1 MQKDIIRG
9 ILCYRNIYEVTTRM
23 TMKGEAQ
30 AIVLQKANKLKLQSA
45 AYHADQPGDVLVKTI
60 ASTITPGFD
69 RLLLTNKPVSNKV
82 FKYPI
87 MPGSEAIG
95 QVIETGPEVTDLQPG
110 DFVYAFRGDQW
121 TGIEPYA
128 GCHAEIIPTSRQNVL
143 ALGRPPVHR
152 DLLTGLL
159 AYAVSAIDKVPLE
172 ASSKVLVL
180 GLGSVGLMVSEY
192 LHSLGIK
199 QVDAVEIFSIRG
211 QLSHAEH
218 IALDIDD
225 FTGEFNNTYDLVI
238 ETTGRIL
245 MIEKATRLM
254 KPQAVVLL
262 MGNYEVMAYDYRLIQ
277 HKEPV
282 IISSSIT
289 SLSHLKEAIS
299 LLESDRLETEKFF
312 TGVYPVAQFELAYR
326 RALDGKESIKTVL
339 SWV

>member
-1 MQKDIIRG
+1 MQKGIRYG
-9 ILCYRNIYEVTTRM
+9 ILRSRKIHEVTTPM
-23 TMKGEAQ
+23 TMKGDAQ
-30 AIVLQKANKLKLQSA
+30 AIVLQKANKLKLQST
-45 AYHADQPGDVLVKTI
+45 AYHADQPDDVLVKTI

-69 RLLLTNKPVSNKV
+69 RLLLTNKPVSSRV

-95 QVIETGPEVTDLQPG
+95 QVIEPGPEVTDLQPG
-110 DFVYAFRGDQW
+110 DFVYVFRGDRW

-128 GCHAEIIPTSRQNVL
+128 GCHAEIIPTSRHNVL
-143 ALGRPPVHR
+143 ILGRPPVHR
-152 DLLTGLL
+152 DLLIGLL

-172 ASSKVLVL
+172 ASSKILVL

-199 QVDAVEIFSIRG
+199 HVDAVEIFSIRG

-225 FTGEFNNTYDLVI
+225 FTEEFNSSYDLVI

-289 SLSHLKEAIS
+289 TLSHLKEASS
-299 LLESDRLETEKFF
+299 LLESGRLETEKFF

>member
-1 MQKDIIRG
+1 MQKGIRYG
-9 ILCYRNIYEVTTRM
+9 ILRSRKIHEVTTPM
-23 TMKGEAQ
+23 TMKGDAQ
-30 AIVLQKANKLKLQSA
+30 AIVLQKANKLKLQST
-45 AYHADQPGDVLVKTI
+45 AYHADQPDDVLVKTI

-69 RLLLTNKPVSNKV
+69 RLLLTNKPVSSRV

>member
-9 ILCYRNIYEVTTRM
+9 ILRSRKIYEVTTPI

-199 QVDAVEIFSIRG
+199 DVDAVEIFSIRG

-289 SLSHLKEAIS
+289 TLSHLKEAIS
-299 LLESDRLETEKFF
+299 LLESNRLETEKFF

>member
-1 MQKDIIRG
+1 
-9 ILCYRNIYEVTTRM
+9 
-23 TMKGEAQ
+23 MKGEAQ

-45 AYHADQPGDVLVKTI
+45 AYHADQPDDVLIKTI
-60 ASTITPGFD
+60 ASAITPGYD
-69 RLLLTNKPVSNKV
+69 RLLLTNKPVSNRV
-82 FKYPI
+82 FKYPL

-95 QVIETGPEVTDLQPG
+95 QITQTGPGVTDLQPG
-110 DFVYAFRGDQW
+110 DFVYAFKADRW
-121 TGIEPYA
+121 EGIEPYA

-143 ALGRPPVHR
+143 ALGRHPIHR

-159 AYAVSAIDKVPLE
+159 GYAVGALEKVPLNA
-172 ASSKVLVL
+172 ASRILVL

-192 LHSLGIK
+192 LHTLGILH
-199 QVDAVEIFSIRG
+199 VDAVETFGIRG

-218 IALDIDD
+218 IALDLDD
-225 FTGEFNNTYDLVI
+225 FTSEFNNSYDLII

-245 MIEKATRLM
+245 MVEKAVRLM
-254 KPQAVVLL
+254 KQQAMVLL

-277 HKEPV
+277 HKEPA

-289 SLSHLKEAIS
+289 SREHLKRAS
-299 LLESDRLETEKFF
+299 FLLEEGKLDTEKFF
-312 TGVYPVAQFELAYR
+312 TSVFPVSQFEMAYR

>member
-1 MQKDIIRG
+1 
-9 ILCYRNIYEVTTRM
+9 
-23 TMKGEAQ
+23 MKGETQ
-30 AIVLQKANKLKLQSA
+30 AIVLLKANKLKWQST
-45 AYHADQPGDVLVKTI
+45 AYHADQPDDILVKSN

-69 RLLLTNKPVSNKV
+69 RLLLTNKPVSSKV

-95 QVIETGPEVTDLQPG
+95 QVIQTGKGITDLQQG
-110 DFVYAFRGDQW
+110 DFVYTFRGDRW
-121 TGIEPYA
+121 PGIEPYA

-152 DLLTGLL
+152 DLLIGLL
-159 AYAVSAIDKVPLE
+159 AYTIAAISKAPLE
-172 ASSKVLVL
+172 ASSKVLLL

-199 QVDAVEIFSIRG
+199 HVDAVETFSIRG

-225 FTGEFNNTYDLVI
+225 FTPEFNNCYDLII

-245 MIEKATRLM
+245 MVEKATRLM

-289 SLSHLKEAIS
+289 TLSHLKEASS
-299 LLESDRLETEKFF
+299 LLDSERIEAEKFF
-312 TGVYPVAQFELAYR
+312 TGAYPVSQFELAYR
-326 RALDGKESIKTVL
+326 KALDGKESIKTVL